1 MSTTAPQSTR
11 PDSPRITL
19 QTLRE
24 MRDRREPIA
33 MLTAYDHPTAQLLAR
48 AGLHILLVGDSVAT
62 TVLGH
67 DSTTKVTLE
76 FLLTITD
83 AVRRGAPGVFL
94 MADMPFGSYPD
105 IPTAVANAARFV
117 REAGADC
124 IKLEADVRHAPIV
137 AGLAAAG
144 IAVCAHIGL
153 LPQRAPQQGGFKAQ
167 GRTRDDASRLLAD
180 ASALAEAGSQL
191 LLLEAVPDDVTARV
205 VERVDIPVLGCGAG
219 PSAHGHVIVTN
230 DLLGFNPRPPRFAEV
245 MADMPA
251 LLSEA
256 ARRYVTAVHDR
267 TYPAEKHQ
275 YHMKAEQKV

>member
-1 MSTTAPQSTR
+1 MSTTPAKS
-11 PDSPRITL
+11 SVRISL
-19 QTLRE
+19 QTLRD
-24 MRDRREPIA
+24 MRSRREPIA
-33 MLTAYDHPTAQLLAR
+33 MLTAYDFPTAQILAR

-76 FLLTITD
+76 YLLTITD

-105 IPTAVANAARFV
+105 VPTAVANAARFV

-124 IKLEADVRHAPIV
+124 IKIEADARHAPIV

-144 IAVCAHIGL
+144 VAVCGHIGL

-167 GRTRDDASRLLAD
+167 GRTPDDASRLLLD
-180 ASALAEAGSQL
+180 AEALVDAGAQL
-191 LLLEAVPDDVTARV
+191 LLLEAVPDEVTAQV
-205 VERVDIPVLGCGAG
+205 IEQVGVPALGCGAG
-219 PSAHGHVIVTN
+219 PSAHGHVIVTH
-230 DLLGFNPRPPRFAEV
+230 DLLGFNERPPRFAEV
-245 MADMPA
+245 MADAPQ
-251 LLSEA
+251 LITQA
-256 ARRYVTAVHDR
+256 AEQYVAAIRER

-275 YHMKAEQKV
+275 YHMKAQHAS